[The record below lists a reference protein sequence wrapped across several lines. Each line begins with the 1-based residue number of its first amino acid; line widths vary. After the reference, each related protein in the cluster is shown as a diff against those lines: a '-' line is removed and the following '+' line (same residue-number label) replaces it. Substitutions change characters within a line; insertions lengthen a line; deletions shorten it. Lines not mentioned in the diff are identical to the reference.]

1 MVISVDARRQPS
13 PTPHVRHA
21 RGYSTAELLIAMMVT
36 VTAMGTALAVTEQ
49 ISRGYTTQLDNAL
62 TQEEARFALE
72 WLETALR
79 TAGANPYDV
88 ATTNCPGAAFNVQA
102 VRLDPNGNG
111 VMDDLRLQADV
122 NPPNGLVGGVGGTCD
137 EAGED
142 VTIGHDSGAKTITLL
157 DNNLGGLP
165 TPMTDGVITGL
176 QFSYLDAN
184 RVATNAAAAAAF
196 VQVSV
201 TAEAPGANRARGARD
216 TVTLT
221 SEVRIRVR

>member
-1 MVISVDARRQPS
+1 MVIPVAARRALRPAPQAQN
-13 PTPHVRHA
+13 A
-21 RGYSTAELLIAMMVT
+21 RGFSTAELLVAMAIT
-36 VTAMGTALAVTEQ
+36 VTTMGTSLAITEQ
-49 ISRGYTTQLDNAL
+49 VSRGYTTQLDNAL
-62 TQEEARFALE
+62 TQEEARFALD
-72 WLETALR
+72 WVASALR
-79 TAGANPYDV
+79 TAGANPYAV
-88 ATTNCPGAAFNVQA
+88 VTTNCPGAAFNFQA

-122 NPPNGLVGGVGGTCD
+122 NPPNGLVGGVGGVCD

-142 VTIGHDSGAKTITLL
+142 VTIGLDPATKTITLL

-196 VQVSV
+196 VRVSV

>member
-1 MVISVDARRQPS
+1 MVTRLDPRRQPS
-13 PTPHVRHA
+13 PARRVRDA
-21 RGYSTAELLIAMMVT
+21 RGFLTAELLVSMMVT
-36 VTAMGTALAVTEQ
+36 VTAMGAALAVTEQ
-49 ISRGYTTQLDNAL
+49 VSRGYTTQLDNAL

-72 WLETALR
+72 WVETTLR
-79 TAGANPYDV
+79 AAGANPYDV
-88 ATTNCPGAAFNVQA
+88 ATTDCPGVALQFQA

-111 VMDDLRLQADV
+111 LMDDLRLQADV

-142 VTIGHDSGAKTITLL
+142 VTIAHDQAAKAITLL

-176 QFSYLDAN
+176 QFSYLDAT
-184 RVATNAAAAAAF
+184 RTPTNTAAAAAF

-201 TAEAPGANRARGARD
+201 TAESPSGNRASGAAD